1 MDLDANEQKE
11 DDSGRV
17 GKKIL
22 ILAAISLQGMIN
34 AGIAHIK
41 AGLNWEDS

>member
-1 MDLDANEQKE
+1 VDLDANEQKE

-22 ILAAISLQGMIN
+22 ILAEISLQDMKLCFAQN
-34 AGIAHIK
+34 CK
-41 AGLNWEDS
+41 